1 MSSVVPVAKVG
12 RDKIGRPITA
22 DGLTRLRP
30 TRLLL
35 PTAEQVC
42 QIPRAYT
49 MFAIVGINFVTS
61 ERDYFLRYLVDT
73 LEGQHMFAFLSQSDF
88 DQFSPSEAHRISH
101 TAEQERMWDQ
111 IDWVAF
117 FSKDNI
123 DVLLETIN
131 MCMETAEPDFVDMVK
146 NHRIAMGEQEWTQ
159 DDIGDFFGVII
170 TANRERFRA
179 QMSSEEQRAA
189 IKANPEAFAGKMRMF
204 FGGNDPLFVE
214 LNTLLRGERVSP
226 KRKRFKDLTVSF
238 L

>member
-1 MSSVVPVAKVG
+1 MSTVVPVAKVG

-30 TRLLL
+30 ARLLL

-42 QIPRAYT
+42 KIPLAYT
-49 MFAIVGINFVTS
+49 MFAIMGINFHTK
-61 ERDYFLRYLVDT
+61 ERDDFLRYLVET

-88 DQFSPSEAHRISH
+88 DQFSPSEAHRINH
-101 TAEQERMWDQ
+101 TVEQERMWDQ

-123 DVLLETIN
+123 DVFLETIN
-131 MCMETAEPDFVDMVK
+131 MCLDTLEPDFVDMVK
-146 NHRIAMGEQEWTQ
+146 NHRIAMGERKWTQ

-170 TANRERFRA
+170 TANRKRFRV

-204 FGGNDPLFVE
+204 FGGNDPLFDE
-214 LNTLLRGERVSP
+214 FNTLLQGERVSL
-226 KRKRFKDLTVSF
+226 KRKRGKDLRVSF

>member
-12 RDKIGRPITA
+12 RDKIGRSITV
-22 DGLTRLRP
+22 DGLTRMRP
-30 TRLLL
+30 ARLLL
-35 PTAEQVC
+35 ATAEQVC
-42 QIPRAYT
+42 KIPRAYT
-49 MFAIVGINFVTS
+49 MFAIVSINFPTS

-88 DQFSPSEAHRISH
+88 DKFPPSEAHRINH

-159 DDIGDFFGVII
+159 DVIGDFVGVII

-179 QMSSEEQRAA
+179 QMLSEEQRAA
-189 IKANPEAFAGKMRMF
+189 IKANPEPFAGKMRMF
-204 FGGNDPLFVE
+204 FGGNDPLFDE
-214 LNTLLRGERVSP
+214 LNAMLRGEQVGR
-226 KRKRFKDLTVSF
+226 KRKRCKDLKVSF